1 MSLHHH
7 LDLEGAEVMQ
17 TEAFLLAERAARD
30 VATAGAIGVI
40 HGVAGTGKT
49 FAVQAAVDAL
59 PVPACCVQFP
69 SRPSML
75 RIAQQLL
82 HRLTGRKPA
91 AGNRFELSDRLVDL
105 LAEHDRLIV
114 VDEAQWLTRECI
126 ECLRHLHDD
135 PATRFGLLLV
145 GGDGCWQV
153 LLREPMLRSRL
164 YRRVTFTPL
173 SSRAVLAIVP
183 RYHRLY
189 ARADPELLLAI
200 NDRYAHGLFRHWA
213 AFTHTAAA
221 LCTDHDQ
228 PGVTADL
235 AHAVF
240 ALHGARRAA

>member
-1 MSLHHH
+1 VSPRHH
-7 LDLEGAEVMQ
+7 LNLEGAAVMQ

-30 VATAGAIGVI
+30 VAAAQAMGVI

-59 PVPACCVQFP
+59 AVPACCVQFP

-75 RIAQQLL
+75 RVAQQLL
-82 HRLTGRKPA
+82 HRLTGRRLE
-91 AGNRFELSDRLVDL
+91 GNRFELSDRLVEL
-105 LAEHDRLIV
+105 LAERDRLIV

-126 ECLRHLHDD
+126 EYLRHLHDD
-135 PATRFGLLLV
+135 PATRFGMLLV
-145 GGDGCWQV
+145 GGDGCWHV
-153 LLREPMLRSRL
+153 LSREPMLRSRL

-173 SSRAVLAIVP
+173 GSNAVQEVIP

-189 ARADPELLLAI
+189 DGADPELLLAI
-200 NDRYAHGLFRHWA
+200 DDRYAHGLFRHWA

-221 LCTDHDQ
+221 LCADHDQ
-228 PGVTADL
+228 SGVTADV